1 MELKLELR
9 GAVKTALYRIAVA
22 YGDHLGE
29 VQLPTPELRQR
40 LDGYRQFLE

>member
-22 YGDHLGE
+22 YGDHLKE
-29 VQLPTPELRQR
+29 VQGRNSIALKMVRKWPQK
-40 LDGYRQFLE
+40 